1 MILGLKPY
9 PKVEDSGTPWLGN
22 VPLGWPV
29 LPLKRIGVFQ
39 SGAGFPISAQGH
51 SSGDVLFAKVSD
63 MNIPGNERYIH
74 TSKNAVSR
82 EVARRLGAKIFGRNA
97 IIFPKVG
104 GALLTNKRR
113 VLTKDTCID
122 NNLMACVVA
131 GADSRFVYRMLSWLD
146 LALLAKP
153 GPVPAISEGEIREIR
168 IALPSVEEQTAIARF
183 LDHTDR
189 RIQKYIRAKEKL
201 IALLDEYKQA
211 LIHQAVT
218 GQIDVRTGEP
228 YPEYKESGVEWIG
241 KMPSHWQRARLKA
254 LIQPI
259 DIRSVDGKETL
270 LSLRRDH
277 GIVVYAEHF
286 SRPPQGASLVGYKL
300 VKPGH
305 LVVNRLQANNGLIFC
320 SALSGVVSPDYSV
333 FEQRSEVQVR
343 FLSELLRTRL
353 FRTHFRKQATGLGTG
368 TAGFLRLYDNDFLA
382 TPFCLPPLSEQ
393 TRIVAYIDHV
403 VSQTESATERTSR
416 SIGFFREYRT
426 RLIADVVTG
435 KLDVRE
441 AAAEL
446 PNMNAT
452 ACGNGIDTMQA
463 ESNSHEPERRIAE
476 EANP

>member
-1 MILGLKPY
+1 MIPGHKSYLRMKNP
-9 PKVEDSGTPWLGN
+9 EIEWLGV
-22 VPLGWPV
+22 VPEHWRV
-29 LPLKRIGVFQ
+29 LPNRAIFSEVND
-39 SGAGFPISAQGH
+39 QGH
-51 SSGDVLFAKVSD
+51 AKEQMLAVTISKGVIPQQVLLKDSSKKDSSRLDRSGYKLVQPEDIAYNKMRAWQGALGVSDYRGIISPAYVVQRPRTNALARYLHYLFRTPAFAKEAERWSYGITSD
-63 MNIPGNERYIH
+63 MWSLRPEHFKMIYSCIP
-74 TSKNAVSR
+74 
-82 EVARRLGAKIFGRNA
+82 
-97 IIFPKVG
+97 P
-104 GALLTNKRR
+104 
-113 VLTKDTCID
+113 
-122 NNLMACVVA
+122 
-131 GADSRFVYRMLSWLD
+131 
-146 LALLAKP
+146 
-153 GPVPAISEGEIREIR
+153 
-168 IALPSVEEQTAIARF
+168 LPEQTAIARF
-183 LDHTDR
+183 LDHMDR
-189 RIQKYIRAKEKL
+189 RIQKYIRGKEKL

-218 GQIDVRTGEP
+218 GQINVRTGAP
-228 YPEYKESGVEWIG
+228 YSEYKESGVEWIG

-403 VSQTESATERTSR
+403 VSQTKTATERTSR

-446 PNMNAT
+446 PDMNAT

-463 ESNSHEPERRIAE
+463 ESNSHEPERGIAE